1 MEVGGGGGGG
11 ELCKGTYTITA
22 CMAVM
27 VGKKKLFSR
36 PNILLYESGDCL
48 VV

>member
-11 ELCKGTYTITA
+11 ELCEGTYTITS

-27 VGKKKLFSR
+27 AGKKFFSG